1 MMNEKLGWQNFT
13 LFHVLDKH
21 EDNICIQNFD
31 ISKTGVEF
39 LGVQGVHT
47 PLKFCSTLPRKIQ
60 KRSAHCMLVLL
71 PT

>member
-1 MMNEKLGWQNFT
+1 MNEKLGWQNFT

-39 LGVQGVHT
+39 LGGAGG
-47 PLKFCSTLPRKIQ
+47 
-60 KRSAHCMLVLL
+60 AHPPKVL
-71 PT
+71 

>member
-1 MMNEKLGWQNFT
+1 MNEKLGWQNFT

-39 LGVQGVHT
+39 LGG
-47 PLKFCSTLPRKIQ
+47 
-60 KRSAHCMLVLL
+60 AHPPKVL
-71 PT
+71 